1 MAKKK
6 PNPQLNECHQ
16 DTEFGRG
23 EIKDN
28 ALKAVVTS
36 QLFRTRVVK
45 AKKGKGSF
53 NRKAKHRG
61 KEPYSKFSLTWILN
75 RAFLCLKLC
84 CGLAFDL
91 WGVNGVR
98 CDLPGDDGRE
108 HKQGRK
114 ANAWDRQNRLLKHRL
129 ACTD

>member
-1 MAKKK
+1 MAKAKC
-6 PNPQLNECHQ
+6 NPQPNEFNK

-53 NRKAKHRG
+53 NRKMKHRG
-61 KEPYSKFSLTWILN
+61 KEPYSKFSPMWILN
-75 RAFLCLKLC
+75 RAFSMLRVKEL
-84 CGLAFDL
+84 FD
-91 WGVNGVR
+91 
-98 CDLPGDDGRE
+98 
-108 HKQGRK
+108 RK
-114 ANAWDRQNRLLKHRL
+114 VSVQAY
-129 ACTD
+129 CP

>member
-1 MAKKK
+1 MAKAKC
-6 PNPQLNECHQ
+6 NPQPNKFNK

-53 NRKAKHRG
+53 NRKMKHRG
-61 KEPYSKFSLTWILN
+61 KEPYSKFSPMWILN
-75 RAFLCLKLC
+75 RAFSCSESKNCLTEKFLFRPIAHKNQY
-84 CGLAFDL
+84 LAVKFA
-91 WGVNGVR
+91 R
-98 CDLPGDDGRE
+98 
-108 HKQGRK
+108 
-114 ANAWDRQNRLLKHRL
+114 
-129 ACTD
+129 TI

>member
-61 KEPYSKFSLTWILN
+61 KEPYSKFSLQWILN
-75 RAFLCLKLC
+75 RAFFMSEASTLVSVRF
-84 CGLAFDL
+84 LASR
-91 WGVNGVR
+91 WSTR
-98 CDLPGDDGRE
+98 
-108 HKQGRK
+108 
-114 ANAWDRQNRLLKHRL
+114 
-129 ACTD
+129 

>member
-1 MAKKK
+1 MAKNKS
-6 PNPQLNECHQ
+6 NPQPNELVQ

-61 KEPYSKFSLTWILN
+61 KEPYSKFSLMFSLMWILN
-75 RAFLCLKLC
+75 RAFFLSE
-84 CGLAFDL
+84 GY
-91 WGVNGVR
+91 
-98 CDLPGDDGRE
+98 GD
-108 HKQGRK
+108 
-114 ANAWDRQNRLLKHRL
+114 ALS
-129 ACTD
+129 